1 MHKVNY
7 LGDGLYEF
15 PLQLGP
21 GNVFRLVLTEED
33 ADALFA
39 SYQAVKPAEVPDHL
53 PTITPPL
60 TPTEQSEADMAQER
74 G

>member
-15 PLQLGP
+15 PLELAP
-21 GNVFRLVLTEED
+21 GELFRLVLTEED

-39 SYQAVKPAEVPDHL
+39 SYQAAKPAEVPDHL

-60 TPTEQSEADMAQER
+60 TPTEQSEAEQAGVR

>member
-15 PLQLGP
+15 PLELAP
-21 GNVFRLVLTEED
+21 GELFRLVLTEEE

-39 SYQAVKPAEVPDHL
+39 SYQAAKPAEVPDHL
-53 PTITPPL
+53 PTIAPPL
-60 TPTEQSEADMAQER
+60 TPTEQSEAEQAQER

>member
-15 PLQLGP
+15 PLQLGLGEP
-21 GNVFRLVLTEED
+21 FTWVMTEEE

-39 SYQAVKPAEVPDHL
+39 SYQAAKPAEVPDHL

-60 TPTEQSEADMAQER
+60 TPTERSEAEQAGVR